1 MNTKFSTLFS
11 AAAFVLTV
19 AFAGPVLTS
28 DRAFAGD
35 KKSDRLPVAS
45 ATQDRCSSKILGT
58 ISDDCVQQ
66 VVEGS
71 VIKNVKTTIVE
82 LRDED
87 AAVSTLVRVQDLEI
101 AGNTEAVQ
109 VQQ

>member
-19 AFAGPVLTS
+19 AIAGPVLTA
-28 DRAFAGD
+28 DTAFAGD
-35 KKSDRLPVAS
+35 KKSDRLPVVS
-45 ATQDRCSSKILGT
+45 AMQNTCSSKILGT
-58 ISDDCVQQ
+58 ISDDCVQK
-66 VVEGS
+66 VVEGA
-71 VIKNVKTTIVE
+71 VIKKVKTTVVE

-87 AAVSTLVRVQDLEI
+87 AAISTLIRVQDLEI
-101 AGNTEAVQ
+101 AGAAEPVQ